1 MDMEES
7 LLGLARSGARNDLG
21 APPRPPVHRAH
32 ARAQRGSVCCELV
45 FRTDP
50 GMNAPGAPTALATPA
65 ITRPED
71 LVGYDLIRRLVG
83 FPTVSRDSNLALIEW
98 IRAYVEELGATTALT
113 FNDDRR
119 KA

>member
-1 MDMEES
+1 
-7 LLGLARSGARNDLG
+7 
-21 APPRPPVHRAH
+21 
-32 ARAQRGSVCCELV
+32 
-45 FRTDP
+45 
-50 GMNAPGAPTALATPA
+50 MNAPGAPTALATPA

-119 KA
+119 KANLFVTFAARGRQCDARRHRPVRAYGRGAGRRPAVGHRSVRP